1 MHENVYVLLHAVT
14 AFMFQYQNNIYEV
27 TFMQLRDP
35 TAFMFQECSSIYSY
49 KHKLVFCYPFALCC
63 ENVT

>member
-1 MHENVYVLLHAVT
+1 MHENVYVLLRTVT

-35 TAFMFQECSSIYSY
+35 TAFMFQECSTIFVEIFA
-49 KHKLVFCYPFALCC
+49 VFLADFRDR
-63 ENVT
+63 